1 MEQIHSI
8 EKRRIAL
15 RYWLLGAGMTK
26 AGEAMEF
33 AETYHTGKRK
43 DEVTP
48 EVAHQISIV
57 SYLRTLLGHLSE
69 PEDTLVTGFLHD
81 VREDYDVSDAQIRS
95 QFGDR
100 PADAVWAMTKVWL
113 GEKRDEDALFA
124 AMAEDPIAS
133 ITKPADRINNLDS
146 MVGVFTK
153 EKMSQYA
160 DETRTL
166 FLPMIK
172 KARRNFPGQ
181 EGAYENAKLVLLGQL
196 RFVDAIVESK
206 QS

>member
-26 AGEAMEF
+26 ASEAMEF

-57 SYLRTLLGHLSE
+57 SYLRTLLGHLDE
-69 PEDTLVTGFLHD
+69 PEDTLVTAFLHD
-81 VREDYDVSDAQIRS
+81 VREDYGVSDAQIRS

-153 EKMSQYA
+153 EKMAQYA

-196 RFVDAIVESK
+196 RFVDAIVATK
-206 QS
+206 QP